1 MKGAPGPKGYRK
13 NVTCLAVYLCIF
25 LLVPLVSICGTG
37 DEGAGEASEE
47 DRALIPD
54 YILNDVVHHYYEDG
68 VKKVKIVFETGRYF
82 SVANELLVEKCSFVY
97 YDKKGE
103 VVSRGNSKY
112 ARLFSD
118 GTELIAEE
126 DVVVISEENKGRL
139 NTEYLEWHGNENQ
152 FTTDRFVTITQENGD
167 TISGV
172 GMVADIGLKKVSIKK
187 DVKGSFREK
196 AEM

>member
-126 DVVVISEENKGRL
+126 DVVVISE
-139 NTEYLEWHGNENQ
+139 
-152 FTTDRFVTITQENGD
+152 
-167 TISGV
+167 
-172 GMVADIGLKKVSIKK
+172 
-187 DVKGSFREK
+187 
-196 AEM
+196 